1 MGRYYFIGNPTL
13 KALPVGHFGLNGE
26 SKTVVGFSEQKLLFG
41 SSSRYITASV
51 DLMLL
56 EQQAQRAVLLPCR
69 KKIFFEI

>member
-1 MGRYYFIGNPTL
+1 MGRYSFIGNPTL

-41 SSSRYITASV
+41 ASSRYITASV